1 MVKNECLIRS
11 GVPFRD
17 VFGHI
22 MTKDIFGHIM
32 TEDKV
37 GDGDADGDGDG
48 DGDGDDSDDI
58 QVHKAL
64 FKQAMRHWENYTC
77 IQVLP
82 WTMIW

>member
-1 MVKNECLIRS
+1 M
-11 GVPFRD
+11 G
-17 VFGHI
+17 
-22 MTKDIFGHIM
+22 
-32 TEDKV
+32 
-37 GDGDADGDGDG
+37 G
-48 DGDGDDSDDI
+48 DGDGDDDGDDDGDGSACGDNDDPLFDFAVIFIYLNNTI